1 MQPTE
6 GNPVSDQS
14 QSSIQELRD
23 AADRGREAAREAE
36 ELRREN
42 AMLRAGVPTDT
53 PLGAMFARAYDGKL
67 DVDAVKAAWAEV
79 APAEAPPVE
88 EQSEEQPPVEEHQQ
102 VEQTEQRRILTTG
115 GAGETAGQT
124 PPADPIQTGYGAF
137 KEELAEGKSREEAS
151 AAVFGSILSAA
162 AQGDERVI
170 FSGWKPDQLPPS

>member
-1 MQPTE
+1 M
-6 GNPVSDQS
+6 SDQS

-79 APAEAPPVE
+79 APVEAPPAQ
-88 EQSEEQPPVEEHQQ
+88 EQSEEQPPVEEDRQ

-124 PPADPIQTGYGAF
+124 PPADPIQTGFGAF
-137 KEELAEGKSREEAS
+137 REELAEGKSREEAS

-170 FSGWKPDQLPPS
+170 FSGWKPDQLSSS